1 MTTISE
7 PSASA
12 MVTTTINAPPL
23 KAATSSQTNSGADD
37 ASAPSTSKANSALLE
52 LRSLALAAAATAA
65 AASATADA
73 RIVDAMLERFTS
85 LVRRPS
91 QELRERERER
101 ERERKRKTRKIE
113 NKMDSLNLSTSKPPL
128 QL

>member
-1 MTTISE
+1 
-7 PSASA
+7 

-37 ASAPSTSKANSALLE
+37 ASAAIDLESKQRPARAPLSSS
-52 LRSLALAAAATAA
+52 RCCCYCCCCFCH
-65 AASATADA
+65 ADA

-91 QELRERERER
+91 QELERERER
-101 ERERKRKTRKIE
+101 EREKEKE
-113 NKMDSLNLSTSKPPL
+113 AQN
-128 QL
+128 